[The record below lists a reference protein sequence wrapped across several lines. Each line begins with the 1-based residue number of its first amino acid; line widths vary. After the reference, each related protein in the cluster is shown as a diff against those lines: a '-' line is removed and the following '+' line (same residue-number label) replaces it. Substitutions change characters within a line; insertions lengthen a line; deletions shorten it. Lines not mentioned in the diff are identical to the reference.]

1 MALRDSI
8 VGAVQSGQM
17 AVGSALTGG
26 GAAVAS
32 NDNGSIPLLED
43 LRSISRENEGNTERL
58 TNVLR
63 DMFAFDK
70 TRFQRDRDQQR
81 EAAKEALK
89 APAGGGEGGG
99 MPSMEDMTG
108 GFGMKGIAALAALAF
123 FAKEMG
129 MNTDILK
136 LPQQLKSMR
145 AMATFAKGIG
155 TIGTLGFGPRIVK
168 DIKLVLDQFGGNFMK
183 MFRANISGPLNARF
197 IGIADSIKAGPL
209 GGIAKAL
216 DTNVMQPIKNFFGA
230 GKSGGAFKAVI
241 GLFDDAKVA
250 LQGVVKPIKGFF
262 TGLTGAGGLFN
273 AVDGPIATI
282 LKPIK
287 TIGKTIGKLF
297 LPLTII
303 LGIFDGVSGFMKEY
317 ENTGSIVDG
326 IRGAVVGI
334 IDGFIGT
341 FVRLITDLVGM
352 ALEFLGLENLGK
364 FITEFGEKITGFFG
378 DAIGGIVDIVTGIFT
393 LDFDRILAGFGNLF
407 SGTGNFFLTVL
418 TAPIDMAV
426 NFIKDIFGFGDPEKP
441 FSLIDFFLG
450 EDGPVMSAWNWFTSL
465 FSFDFQ
471 SFKQKLF
478 DMGKLFKG
486 LAMGGIAA
494 AKAILPGG
502 ESPGEAFKRVFDSY
516 TKGQDVGTEVA
527 GGANEVQ
534 KTIVEDV
541 QGNVTET
548 TYKTNTIN
556 NAGGTNGGTV
566 VIGNIDN
573 SVKDQKQYATKN
585 ESSYNSLNTG
595 IDSYFEKD
603 AWSMG

>member
-26 GAAVAS
+26 GAAVADS
-32 NDNGSIPLLED
+32 GSGAVPLLED

-70 TRFQRDRDQQR
+70 TRFQRERDQQR
-81 EAAKEALK
+81 EAAKEALG
-89 APAGGGEGGG
+89 APSGGEGGG
-99 MPSMEDMTG
+99 GLPSMEEMTG
-108 GFGMKGIAALAALAF
+108 GFGAKGLAAIGALAL
-123 FAKEMG
+123 FAQQMG

-197 IGIADSIKAGPL
+197 VAIADDIKKGPL
-209 GGIAKAL
+209 GGIVKSMK
-216 DTNVMQPIKNFFGA
+216 TNIFQPIKGFFGGGA
-230 GKSGGAFKAVI
+230 VKGGAFKPI
-241 GLFDDAKVA
+241 LGLFDDAKVA
-250 LQGVVKPIKGFF
+250 LQGVVKPIKDFF
-262 TGLTGAGGLFN
+262 KGLTGKGGIFN
-273 AVDGPIATI
+273 AVDGPIAKI
-282 LKPIK
+282 LAPIK
-287 TIGKTIGKLF
+287 AIGRTIGKLF

-317 ENTGSIVDG
+317 EDTGSIVDG

-334 IDGFIGT
+334 VDGFIGT

-352 ALEFLGLENLGK
+352 ALSFLGLDNLGK
-364 FITEFGEKITGFFG
+364 FVTEFGEKITGFFG
-378 DAIGGIVDIVTGIFT
+378 DAIGGIVDIITGIFT
-393 LDFDRILAGFGNLF
+393 LDFDRILKGFGNLF
-407 SGTGNFFLTVL
+407 SGTGQFFLTVL

-426 NFIKDIFGFGDPEKP
+426 NFIKDIFGFGDPDKP

-486 LAMGGIAA
+486 LAMGGVAA

-516 TKGQDVGTEVA
+516 TKG
-527 GGANEVQ
+527 NEIS
-534 KTIVEDV
+534 TDV
-541 QGNVTET
+541 QSGDEIAKISTEDIKGNTTET
-548 TYKTNTIN
+548 VYKTST
-556 NAGGTNGGTV
+556 
-566 VIGNIDN
+566 IDN
-573 SVKDQKQYATKN
+573 SSNTNSGAIVYNDQSTKQVANTNYAKN
-585 ESSYNSLNTG
+585 ETYTGSLNVS
-595 IDSYFEKD
+595 IDPYFD
-603 AWSMG
+603 RLNTSVA

>member
-26 GAAVAS
+26 GAAVADS
-32 NDNGSIPLLED
+32 GSGAVPLLED

-70 TRFQRDRDQQR
+70 TRFQRERDQQR
-81 EAAKEALK
+81 EAAKEALG
-89 APAGGGEGGG
+89 APSGGEGGG
-99 MPSMEDMTG
+99 GLPSMEEMTG
-108 GFGMKGIAALAALAF
+108 GFGAKGLAAIGALAL
-123 FAKEMG
+123 FAQQMG

-197 IGIADSIKAGPL
+197 VAIADDIKAGPL
-209 GGIAKAL
+209 GGIAKSMN
-216 DTNVMQPIKNFFGA
+216 TNIFQPIKNFFGA
-230 GKSGGAFKAVI
+230 GKSGGAFKPI
-241 GLFDDAKVA
+241 LGLFDDAKVA
-250 LQGVVKPIKGFF
+250 LQGVIKPIKGFF

-273 AVDGPIATI
+273 AVDGPIASI

-287 TIGKTIGKLF
+287 AIGKTIGKLF

-317 ENTGSIVDG
+317 EDTGSIVDG

-334 IDGFIGT
+334 VDGFIGT

-352 ALEFLGLENLGK
+352 ALEFLGLDNLGK
-364 FITEFGEKITGFFG
+364 FVTEFGEKITGFFG
-378 DAIGGIVDIVTGIFT
+378 DAIGGIVDIITGIFT

-407 SGTGNFFLTVL
+407 SGVGNFFLTVL

-426 NFIKDIFGFGDPEKP
+426 NFIKDIFGFGDPDKP

-450 EDGPVMSAWNWFTSL
+450 DDGPVMGAWNWFKSL
-465 FSFDFQ
+465 FTFDFA
-471 SFKQKLF
+471 SFKEKLF
-478 DMGKLFKG
+478 NMGQLFKG
-486 LAMGGIAA
+486 LAMGGVAA

-516 TKGQDVGTEVA
+516 VKG
-527 GGANEVQ
+527 NEVEPEPLEGDNQ
-534 KTIVEDV
+534 LAKTTATDIE
-541 QGNVTET
+541 GNTTET
-548 TYKTNTIN
+548 VYKTDTIN
-556 NAGGTNGGTV
+556 NAGDNANTNVTYV
-566 VIGNIDN
+566 DN
-573 SVKDQKQYATKN
+573 SNKMATNNAFAKS
-585 ESSYNSLNTG
+585 ETYSGPLFTSSDPFFDRYSYNQT
-595 IDSYFEKD
+595 
-603 AWSMG
+603 